1 VYKYGVE
8 VAMNRILIA
17 DDNEDIVNILKKFAE
32 KENLDADVAFDGQ
45 QALDM
50 FDKNNYDLIL
60 LDIMMPK
67 KDGYEVC
74 KTIRK
79 TSMVPIIMITAKGE
93 DYEKI
98 MGLDLGADD
107 YIVKPFSV
115 AEVMARVRAIL
126 RRIEKKSGQNPAL
139 VIDSMKLDLD
149 SYTFEVDGQNV
160 DLTKKEFE
168 LLWTLASNTGKVYTR
183 ENLLD
188 SLWGYDY
195 YGDSRTVDTHVKRLR
210 AKLAAFPG
218 LDDVIK
224 TIRGVGY
231 KFKEPDNK

>member
-1 VYKYGVE
+1 
-8 VAMNRILIA
+8 
-17 DDNEDIVNILKKFAE
+17 
-32 KENLDADVAFDGQ
+32 
-45 QALDM
+45 
-50 FDKNNYDLIL
+50 
-60 LDIMMPK
+60 
-67 KDGYEVC
+67 
-74 KTIRK
+74 
-79 TSMVPIIMITAKGE
+79 
-93 DYEKI
+93 

>member
-1 VYKYGVE
+1 
-8 VAMNRILIA
+8 MRILIA
-17 DDNEDIVNILKKFAE
+17 DDNAEIVEILKKFAI
-32 KENLDADVAFDGQ
+32 KEDLKVDAAYDGEE
-45 QALDM
+45 ALTL
-50 FDKNNYDLIL
+50 FGKNKYDLIL

-74 KTIRK
+74 RTIRSQ
-79 TSMVPIIMITAKGE
+79 SMVPIIMITAKGE

-115 AEVMARVRAIL
+115 AEVMARIRAIL
-126 RRIEKKSGQNPAL
+126 RRIESKPEEKDIL
-139 VIDSMKLDLD
+139 VFGNMKLDLER
-149 SYTFEVDGQNV
+149 YICEIAGENV

-168 LLWTLASNTGKVYTR
+168 ILWTLATNEGKVFTR

-195 YGDSRTVDTHVKRLR
+195 YGDSRTIDTHIKRLR
-210 AKLAAFPG
+210 AKLSQFPD
-218 LDDVIK
+218 LKWVIK

-231 KFKEPDNK
+231 KFEEADD

>member
-1 VYKYGVE
+1 MG
-8 VAMNRILIA
+8 RILIA
-17 DDNEDIVNILKKFAE
+17 DDNKDIVDILERFAA
-32 KENLDADVAFDGQ
+32 KEGLKADTAQDGQ
-45 QALDM
+45 EALDLYA
-50 FDKNNYDLIL
+50 KNEYDLIL

-74 KTIRK
+74 RTIRR

-126 RRIEKKSGQNPAL
+126 RRIEKKSEQNESLDLGA
-139 VIDSMKLDLD
+139 IKLDLG
-149 SYTFEVDGQNV
+149 SYTCEINGQNL

-168 LLWTLASNTGKVYTR
+168 VFWTLAAGRGKVFTR

-195 YGDSRTVDTHVKRLR
+195 YGDSRTVDTHIKRLR
-210 AKLAAFPG
+210 AKLANFPG
-218 LDDVIK
+218 MEENIK

-231 KFKEPDNK
+231 KYEGPSE